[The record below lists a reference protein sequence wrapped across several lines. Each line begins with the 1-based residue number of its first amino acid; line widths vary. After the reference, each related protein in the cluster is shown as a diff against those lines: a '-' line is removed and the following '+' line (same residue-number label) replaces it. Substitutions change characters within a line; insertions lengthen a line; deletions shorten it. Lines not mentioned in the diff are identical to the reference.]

1 MDAASAPRLLHEIF
15 AATAQQHASRIAV
28 DVTPGIGRP
37 LRQTRTYQELQ
48 RDAAAVASALLAA
61 RGERTV
67 AILLSLVTREKN
79 ADLAFDEMQQ
89 RILLGPV
96 QPTTS
101 EPARAKSA
109 A

>member
-1 MDAASAPRLLHEIF
+1 LTAIEHQWWFVSLRNPAIISMPLSF
-15 AATAQQHASRIAV
+15 A
-28 DVTPGIGRP
+28 
-37 LRQTRTYQELQ
+37 
-48 RDAAAVASALLAA
+48 
-61 RGERTV
+61 V